1 MCETNAYVKEEG
13 GETLYLDNVDIVRP
27 EGGKVFLRSLFGE
40 ERVFEGVL
48 KEISLK
54 KNRILLERA

>member
-1 MCETNAYVKEEG
+1 MCETNAYVKEKG

-27 EGGKVFLRSLFGE
+27 EDGKVFLRSLFGE

-48 KEISLK
+48 REISLK
-54 KNRILLERA
+54 KNRILLERK